1 MHYLL
6 IGILLFLGFGAL
18 LTFGFYLELKDRK
31 KIKLL
36 MKNIDQKFND
46 VLTQQ
51 IDKIILEKNTLD
63 LDIDQISSDTY
74 DIILPQIDGLIS
86 QIDAI
91 TRKVELDDGYTQYF
105 QNVLGIV
112 SYHLSQKEKLSDDE
126 GLEIRNAFRTAIVS
140 NLKERNKENIIIWE
154 Q

>member
-1 MHYLL
+1 MHF
-6 IGILLFLGFGAL
+6 LLFGLFAFLCFGAL
-18 LTFGFYLELKDRK
+18 LSWGFYLELKDRK
-31 KIKLL
+31 KVKLL
-36 MKNIDQKFND
+36 MGNIDQKFDD

-63 LDIDQISSDTY
+63 LDIDKISLDTY

-91 TRKVELDDGYTQYF
+91 TRKVELDEGYTQYF

-112 SYHLSQKEKLSDDE
+112 SYHLSEKEKLSEDE
-126 GLEIRNAFRTAIVS
+126 KAEIRKAFRTAIIS
-140 NLKERNKENIIIWE
+140 NLKERILYLGTRT
-154 Q
+154 

>member
-6 IGILLFLGFGAL
+6 FGILLFLGFGAL

-31 KIKLL
+31 KIRLL

-140 NLKERNKENIIIWE
+140 NLKERILYLGTRT
-154 Q
+154 